1 MSDKGVY
8 RTAPGTPGLL
18 IIISHVWAFL
28 GFDKL
33 RWSRLALLVWS
44 KKEDEFSWFVPIVS
58 YKYQPFTA
66 CTARRSLKAEV
77 RQKKIPEWK
86 TMCK

>member
-1 MSDKGVY
+1 MNDGGVC
-8 RTAPGTPGLL
+8 RTAPATPGLL
-18 IIISHVWAFL
+18 TIISQILAFL

-66 CTARRSLKAEV
+66 CTARWSLKAEV